1 MDTLKTTAPNI
12 LDRITIDPGVSFG
25 KPCIRGTR
33 IWVSMIMDNLAAG
46 VSEDE
51 ILAAFPILK
60 KEDIRSAVA
69 YAAQLTHDRYIPL
82 RLPLE
87 AEGASC
93 V

>member
-1 MDTLKTTAPNI
+1 MLKNTASNI
-12 LDRITIDPGVSFG
+12 LDRITIDPNVSFG

-33 IWVSMIMDNLAAG
+33 IWVSLIMDNLAAG

-60 KEDIRSAVA
+60 KEDIRAAVV
-69 YAAQLTHDRYIPL
+69 YAAKLTHDRYIPFPP
-82 RLPLE
+82 PLE
-87 AEGASC
+87 AEGVSC